1 MRLLSLQEA
10 AEALG
15 YSVKGLRKIV
25 DRSRSRAR
33 GVRTRG
39 PTIKF
44 FQAGE
49 HSPIKFKPQWIE
61 EFITGHTIDPAPPV
75 RMNGERIVHQNSSG
89 LDPALF
95 NF

>member
-15 YSVKGLRKIV
+15 YSVKGLRKII
-25 DRSRSRAR
+25 DRSRAR
-33 GVRTRG
+33 SRGLRTRG

-44 FQAGE
+44 FQAGG

-61 EFITGHTIDPAPPV
+61 DFINGHTVDPIPTPQAKRPA
-75 RMNGERIVHQNSSG
+75 RTDNSG
-89 LDPALF
+89 LDPAFLKF
-95 NF
+95 

>member
-1 MRLLSLQEA
+1 MRLWTLQEA

-25 DRSRSRAR
+25 DRSRAQTR
-33 GVRTRG
+33 GLRTRG

-49 HSPIKFKPQWIE
+49 RSPIKFKPEWIE
-61 EFITGHTIDPAPPV
+61 EFIAGHTVDPTPPAKKAKAPSRPPQ
-75 RMNGERIVHQNSSG
+75 RDYFAI
-89 LDPALF
+89 DPALF
-95 NF
+95 